1 MTRALIRPVTLA
13 GILALA
19 GACTMKS
26 QDPPPFSG
34 PSELDLSILVS
45 VSPDQLQQDGA
56 SQSVVTVTARD
67 TASQPVRNLSLQ
79 ARIAVQGT
87 PVDFGSLSARSVVTN
102 GDGKA
107 TFVYTAPPAP
117 AIASDDFTV
126 VDILVTPQG
135 NDFNNSRT
143 RSAAIRLYPP
153 GVVRPPINLQPAFT
167 VTPSNAEANQTI
179 LFDASTS
186 QGSIVAYNW
195 NFGDGDRATGRTV
208 SHEFD
213 TVGTFIVTLTVV
225 DGFGASASTSQSV
238 SVGAGQNPTAAFVTS
253 PANPFPAQD
262 LFFNASASR
271 AAPGRTIVSYQ
282 WDFGDG
288 TSGSGVQTSH
298 RYANATTYS
307 VTLIVTDD
315 AGRTATVTQAVAI
328 GNDSP
333 TAAFDFA
340 PSAPTAGSAV
350 AFNGSA
356 STAVAGRTI
365 VSYIWNFGDGF
376 TGSGV
381 AVSHTYA
388 TPGTRN
394 VTLTVVDSQ
403 GKSGS
408 ITKPITVQ

>member
-26 QDPPPFSG
+26 QEPPPFSG

-79 ARIAVQGT
+79 ARISVQGT

-117 AIASDDFTV
+117 AIAADNFTV

-143 RSAAIRLYPP
+143 RTASIRLYPP
-153 GVVRPPINLQPAFT
+153 GVVRPPTDLQPAFT
-167 VTPSNAEANQTI
+167 VTPTNAEANQTI

-186 QGSIVAYNW
+186 QGSIVSYQW
-195 NFGDGDRATGRTV
+195 NFGDGGRATGRTV

-213 TVGTFIVTLTVV
+213 TVGTFVVTLTVT
-225 DGFGASASTSQSV
+225 DAYGFSASTSQSV
-238 SVGAGQNPTAAFVTS
+238 SVGAGQNPTAVFVTS

-262 LFFNASASR
+262 VFFNASASR

-298 RYANATTYS
+298 RYANATTYA
-307 VTLIVTDD
+307 VTLLVTDD
-315 AGRTATVTQAVAI
+315 AGRTATVTQSVTI
-328 GNDSP
+328 GNDNP

-340 PSAPTAGSAV
+340 PSAPTAGAAV
-350 AFNGSA
+350 AFNGSG
-356 STAVAGRTI
+356 STAVPGRTI
-365 VSYIWNFGDGF
+365 VSYIWNFGDGT
-376 TGSGV
+376 TGTGV
-381 AVSHTYA
+381 AVSKTYA